1 MIRSP
6 EGWHDVKAMLLAA
19 GRSTRL
25 GALGARLPKPLVP
38 VCGYP
43 PIRFGLSALA
53 RAGLTDVVVNLHHH
67 GDLIRAALGDGAAFG
82 AAVTYSP
89 EIELLGTGGG
99 LAHARPLLGAGSVL
113 AMNAKVVA
121 DVDLRAVV
129 QAHLASGADATLVL
143 RDDPQAR
150 QWGPIAADPTGRIVS
165 ILGQGAEQRGGDSA
179 GAVVE
184 RMFTGIQIVGP
195 AILDRLRPVFC
206 DTVRDGYIPAL
217 REGAD
222 IRAFVLGGYF
232 AEHST
237 PERYLAG
244 NLALLRQPTLLR
256 FPPGPLDGIDGTA
269 FVDPTARVQQP
280 VRIDA
285 GAYVGANAVIG
296 PDVVV
301 GARASIGAGVHLSRA
316 VVWPDVTVTA
326 DAIDA
331 VLTGDAVVA
340 VEAGPS

>member
-1 MIRSP
+1 
-6 EGWHDVKAMLLAA
+6 MLLAA

-43 PIRFGLSALA
+43 PIRFALSSLA

-67 GDLIRAALGDGAAFG
+67 GDMIRAALGDGAAFG

-89 EIELLGTGGG
+89 EVELLGTGGG
-99 LAHARPLLGAGSVL
+99 LAHARPLLGAGPVL

-121 DVDLRAVV
+121 DVDLHAVV
-129 QAHLASGADATLVL
+129 QAHLASAADATLVL
-143 RDDPQAR
+143 REDPRAR
-150 QWGPIAADPTGRIVS
+150 EWGPIAADETGRIVS
-165 ILGQGAEQRGGDSA
+165 ILGQGMEGGVTPV

-217 REGAD
+217 REGAN
-222 IRAFVLGGYF
+222 IRAFVLDGYF

-244 NLALLRQPTLLR
+244 NLALLRDPGLLR
-256 FPPGPLDGIDGTA
+256 FPPGPLDGIDATA
-269 FVDPTARVQQP
+269 FVDPTARLQPP
-280 VRIDA
+280 VRIGA
-285 GAYVGANAVIG
+285 GAYVGPGAVVG
-296 PDVVV
+296 PDVV
-301 GARASIGAGVHLSRA
+301 IGAGASVTAGVRLSRA
-316 VVWPDVTVTA
+316 VVWPQVTVAA
-326 DAIDA
+326 DVSDA
-331 VLTGDAVVA
+331 VLTGDGVVA
-340 VEAGPS
+340 VGPVDRS

>member
-1 MIRSP
+1 
-6 EGWHDVKAMLLAA
+6 MLLAA

-25 GALGARLPKPLVP
+25 GALGSRLPKPLVP

-43 PIRFGLSALA
+43 PIRFALSALV

-67 GDLIRAALGDGAAFG
+67 GDMIRAALGDGAAFG

-89 EIELLGTGGG
+89 EVELLGTGGG
-99 LAHARPLLGAGSVL
+99 LAHARPLLGPGPVL

-121 DVDLRAVV
+121 DVDLQAVV

-143 RDDPQAR
+143 RDDPRAR
-150 QWGPIAADPTGRIVS
+150 EWGPIAADQTGRIVS
-165 ILGQGAEQRGGDSA
+165 ILGQGLQAA
-179 GAVVE
+179 VTPIGAVVE
-184 RMFTGIQIVGP
+184 RMFTGIQVVGP

-217 REGAD
+217 GGGAN
-222 IRAFVLGGYF
+222 IRAFVLEGYF

-244 NLALLRQPTLLR
+244 NLALLRQPGLLR
-256 FPPGPLDGIDGTA
+256 FPPGPLDGIDATA
-269 FVDPTARVQQP
+269 FVDPTARLQPP

-285 GAYVGANAVIG
+285 GAYVGAGAVVG

-301 GARASIGAGVHLSRA
+301 GTGASVGAGVHLSRV
-316 VVWPDVTVTA
+316 VVWPDVAVTA
-326 DAIDA
+326 DAHDA
-331 VLTGDAVVA
+331 VITGDAVVSVGHDA
-340 VEAGPS
+340 V

>member
-1 MIRSP
+1 M
-6 EGWHDVKAMLLAA
+6 KAMLLAA

-25 GALGARLPKPLVP
+25 GTLGARLPKPLVP

-43 PIRFGLSALA
+43 PIRFGLSALV

-82 AAVTYSP
+82 AAVTYSA
-89 EIELLGTGGG
+89 EVELLGTGGG
-99 LAHARPLLGAGSVL
+99 LAHARPLLGAGPVL

-121 DVDLRAVV
+121 DVALRAVV

-143 RDDPQAR
+143 RDDPQAAA
-150 QWGPIAADPTGRIVS
+150 WGPIAADETGRIVS
-165 ILGQGAEQRGGDSA
+165 ILGQGGGAPA

-217 REGAD
+217 RDGAN
-222 IRAFVLGGYF
+222 IRAFVLDGYF

-244 NLALLRQPTLLR
+244 NLALLRRPALLR
-256 FPPGPLDGIDGTA
+256 FPPGPLDGIDATA
-269 FVDPTARVQQP
+269 FVDPTALIQHP
-280 VRIDA
+280 VRICA
-285 GAYVGANAVIG
+285 GASVGAGAVVG
-296 PDVVV
+296 PEVVL
-301 GARASIGAGVHLSRA
+301 GARAVVAPGVRLSRV
-316 VVWPDVTVTA
+316 VVWPDATATA
-326 DAIDA
+326 DAADA
-331 VLTGDAVVA
+331 VLTGDAVVPVA
-340 VEAGPS
+340 SPGAA